1 MCLRE
6 YILTKDKSYL
16 EEFVM
21 SKFYG
26 SVQGNRGAATRG
38 GYNII
43 KTSAQ
48 SYDGSVITE
57 LTYEEDILMV
67 RVSTDEGSSS
77 YGSTIF
83 YGTFDEFVNKLKA

>member
-1 MCLRE
+1 
-6 YILTKDKSYL
+6 
-16 EEFVM
+16 M

-26 SVQGNRGAATRG
+26 SIQGNRGAATRG
-38 GYNII
+38 GSLASGI
-43 KTSAQ
+43 KGSVQ

-57 LTYEEDILMV
+57 LTYKEDTLMV
-67 RVSTDEGSSS
+67 RVLTSERSSS

>member
-1 MCLRE
+1 
-6 YILTKDKSYL
+6 
-16 EEFVM
+16 M

-57 LTYEEDILMV
+57 LTYEEDTLMV
-67 RVSTDEGSSS
+67 RVLTAERSSS

-83 YGTFDEFVNKLKA
+83 YGTFDEFVTKLKA